1 MLGPAQ
7 SGSANQTQP
16 GQAPRLQTLTFY
28 SPTGVHPGTQIPM
41 GVLETELTWSSGS
54 RVKKESEIIFSQEG
68 ESICTVSLITTLNKL
83 PA

>member
-28 SPTGVHPGTQIPM
+28 STTGAHPGTQIPM
-41 GVLETELTWSSGS
+41 GVLETELT
-54 RVKKESEIIFSQEG
+54 
-68 ESICTVSLITTLNKL
+68 
-83 PA
+83 